1 MIPYIVSISSRFDMS
16 DVKRKHGPEILE
28 LLEKQVKRVQATY
41 GKCLRLDVYMKRV
54 SQPLLLTS
62 RLLTL

>member
-16 DVKRKHGPEILE
+16 DVKRKHGPEVLE
-28 LLEKQVKRVQATY
+28 LLEKQVKRVQATC

-54 SQPLLLTS
+54 SQSPLLMS
-62 RLLTL
+62 RL